1 MQRMNYVC
9 DTSLTSIAS
18 TGTRRFDLGFHS
30 MLQSMTLWHA
40 EINEIENIQTF
51 DDYNDIGLT
60 EPASLPA
67 TAASL
72 SSSSMLV

>member
-1 MQRMNYVC
+1 
-9 DTSLTSIAS
+9 
-18 TGTRRFDLGFHS
+18 

-51 DDYNDIGLT
+51 DDYYDIFGLT